1 MPDSASAAPALV
13 IAKFDKA
20 LHDRSAFSC
29 GHAPIDNFLKISLS
43 SQIKSNLISAW
54 VATLE
59 ADSAVLGFYT
69 LGAFAVRQDIGP
81 KIWRRLRISDVPAIF
96 IRALAVRNDMQGT
109 GYGTALMI
117 DAMKRCLGISEQMG
131 AAAIILDVLEDE
143 AFERRWQFYAELGFR
158 SLNDHENPKRVYIQM
173 ADVSS
178 TIG

>member
-1 MPDSASAAPALV
+1 M
-13 IAKFDKA
+13 
-20 LHDRSAFSC
+20 
-29 GHAPIDNFLKISLS
+29 
-43 SQIKSNLISAW
+43 
-54 VATLE
+54 
-59 ADSAVLGFYT
+59 LGFYT

-81 KIWRRLRISDVPAIF
+81 KLWRRLRISGVPAIF
-96 IRALAVRNDMQGT
+96 IRALAVRNDMQGK

-178 TIG
+178 TFG

>member
-1 MPDSASAAPALV
+1 MSDKTPDASALV

-20 LHDRSAFSC
+20 LHDRGAFSC
-29 GHAPIDNFLKISLS
+29 GHASIDNFLKISLS
-43 SQIKSNLISAW
+43 SQIISNFISAW
-54 VATLE
+54 VATSE
-59 ADSAVLGFYT
+59 TDSAVLGFYT
-69 LGAFAVRQDIGP
+69 LGAFAVRRDLGP
-81 KIWRRLRISDVPAIF
+81 KMWQRSRISDVPAIF
-96 IRALAVRNDMQGT
+96 IRALAVRSDTQGK

-143 AFERRWQFYAELGFR
+143 AFERRRQFYAELGFR
-158 SLNDHENPKRVYIQM
+158 SLNDHENPTRVYVPM